1 MGIDVKAE
9 LQDFGDV
16 TPINSTTT
24 AIFDSIDPIFLQIFK
39 SNMSP
44 MVLGGDHSVTYSI
57 MKSIRR
63 YLNEPCVIV
72 HFDAHPDIYD
82 NFMDNMDSHA
92 SPFAR
97 IMEHQGELCRK
108 LISIGI
114 RTATS
119 HQREQIAKYNVE
131 TIEAKD
137 FPSKGMFTSAQI
149 CHRYDN
155 ICVFALLILQD
166 LISQNAYRNSFR
178 LPPLYIYP
186 STWM

>member
-1 MGIDVKAE
+1 LGIDVKAE
-9 LQDFGDV
+9 LKDFGDV
-16 TPINSTTT
+16 TPINPTTT
-24 AIFDSIDPIFLQIFK
+24 AIFESIDPIFFQIFK

-82 NFMDNMDSHA
+82 NFMDNVDSHA

-137 FPSKGMFTSAQI
+137 FPSKGRLI
-149 CHRYDN
+149 YVNVYVN
-155 ICVFALLILQD
+155 IYE
-166 LISQNAYRNSFR
+166 LISYYR
-178 LPPLYIYP
+178 I
-186 STWM
+186 